1 MPEGTHGM
9 SLNERPGISK
19 ILDPKMLTH
28 EDATNDMPN
37 ESPLDGD
44 IPGGHART
52 PAARDR
58 SHLTWR
64 EVDPFLSEPF
74 GLPREPPLP
83 VREIKPLLSPPTLA
97 FIENA
102 LAGFG

>member
-9 SLNERPGISK
+9 SLNERPGIYK

-44 IPGGHART
+44 MPGGQART

-64 EVDPFLSEPF
+64 EVSLSK
-74 GLPREPPLP
+74 RT
-83 VREIKPLLSPPTLA
+83 LLIAARTA
-97 FIENA
+97 I
-102 LAGFG
+102 AGA